1 MTPDLNQTFSALADA
16 TRRAIIARLS
26 QGEATLSEVADP
38 FDMTLTAVS
47 KHVRLLSDAGL
58 VTVTKRGRTRY
69 CRLEA
74 IPMRDAVTWLNT
86 YQKFWED
93 QFAALAQYV
102 EEDDK

>member
-1 MTPDLNQTFSALADA
+1 MEPQLNQTFAAIADT

-26 QGEATLSEVADP
+26 EGEATLSEVADP
-38 FDMTLTAVS
+38 FDMSLTAVS

-74 IPMRDAVTWLNT
+74 VPMRDAVTWLNT
-86 YQKFWED
+86 YQKFWDD
-93 QFAALAQYV
+93 QFDALAKHV
-102 EEDDK
+102 DEDNT